1 MAEIRQN
8 ASMSQLTRRSWLSL
22 AAAALPAAAI
32 PTALVAQQVRRP
44 ALLNGRRYL
53 QYDVFTDQPLAGN
66 QLAVFMET
74 AGLTAAQMQ
83 AMTRETKFSECTFVH
98 PPETAGTDVRL
109 RIFGPANEMQFAG
122 HPVIGSTFALADDG
136 VIAVGR
142 KEFTFGLGIGPTL
155 VELEWAADGAN
166 NGGASAADGAERSR
180 LQFAWMTQ
188 QKPVFGPTLNAPGPL
203 AAALG
208 LDPSAMRPGVLPQE
222 VSCGS
227 AFFMVPLVSRAAVD
241 QAVVDIR
248 AAAAAFEAAKVTRR
262 GLFIFSTE
270 PGADGATAY
279 SRMMGANEDPATG
292 SASGPLGCYLVKH
305 RLVAPENAGSI
316 ISSQGV
322 KMGRPSRIHIK
333 IDLAGGEI
341 SRVRVGG
348 TSVLVG
354 EGRLRAS

>member
-1 MAEIRQN
+1 M
-8 ASMSQLTRRSWLSL
+8 
-22 AAAALPAAAI
+22 
-32 PTALVAQQVRRP
+32 
-44 ALLNGRRYL
+44 LNGRRYL

-66 QLAVFMET
+66 QLAVFT
-74 AGLTAAQMQ
+74 DTSGLTAAQMQ
-83 AMTRETKFSECTFVH
+83 AMTRETKFSECTFVQ
-98 PPETAGTDVRL
+98 PAEVSGTDVRL

-122 HPVIGSTFALADDG
+122 HPVIGSAFALADDG
-136 VIAVGR
+136 AIAAGR

-155 VELEWAADGAN
+155 VELEWQGD
-166 NGGASAADGAERSR
+166 R

-208 LDPSAMRPGVLPQE
+208 LEASALRPGVPPQE
-222 VSCGS
+222 VNCGS
-227 AFFMVPLVSRAAVD
+227 PFFMVPLVSRAAVD

-248 AAAAAFEAAKVTRR
+248 AATAMFEAAKITRR

-270 PGADGATAY
+270 PGPDGATAY

-305 RLVAPENAGSI
+305 GLVPAEKAGSI
-316 ISSQGV
+316 VSAQGV

-354 EGRLRAS
+354 EGRLRSS

>member
-1 MAEIRQN
+1 
-8 ASMSQLTRRSWLSL
+8 MSLL
-22 AAAALPAAAI
+22 AAALPA
-32 PTALVAQQVRRP
+32 TMALPLSAQQVRRP
-44 ALLNGRRYL
+44 AVVNGRRYL
-53 QYDVFTDQPLAGN
+53 HYDVFTDKPLAGN
-66 QLAVFMET
+66 QLAVFTET
-74 AGLTAAQMQ
+74 TGLTAAEMQ
-83 AMTRETKFSECTFVH
+83 AMTRETKFSECTFVQ
-98 PPETAGTDVRL
+98 PAEAPGTDVRL

-136 VIAVGR
+136 VIKAGA

-155 VELEWAADGAN
+155 VELEWATEGTDSTDG
-166 NGGASAADGAERSR
+166 RR
-180 LQFAWMTQ
+180 LKFAWMTQ
-188 QKPVFGPTLNAPGPL
+188 QKPVFGPTLNAP
-203 AAALG
+203 AALAG
-208 LDPSAMRPGVLPQE
+208 ALGIDPSAFRPGVLPQE
-222 VSCGS
+222 VNCGS
-227 AFFMVPLVSRAAVD
+227 PFFMVPLVSRAAVD

-248 AAAAAFEAAKVTRR
+248 AAAAMFEAAKITRR

-305 RLVAPENAGSI
+305 GLVPPDKAGAI
-316 ISSQGV
+316 VSSQGV

-354 EGRLRAS
+354 EGRLRSS

>member
-1 MAEIRQN
+1 MPLL
-8 ASMSQLTRRSWLSL
+8 SRRSWMGL
-22 AAAALPAAAI
+22 AAAALPALALPRAAEG
-32 PTALVAQQVRRP
+32 QSVRRP
-44 ALLNGRRYL
+44 VVVNGRRYL
-53 QYDVFTDQPLAGN
+53 QYDVFTDTPLAGN
-66 QLAVFMET
+66 QLAVFTET

-83 AMTRETKFSECTFVH
+83 AMTRETRFSECTFVQ
-98 PPETAGTDVRL
+98 PPEQPGTDVRL
-109 RIFGPANEMQFAG
+109 RIFGPNNEMPFAG

-136 VIAVGR
+136 AIAVGR

-155 VELEWAADGAN
+155 VELEWQGD
-166 NGGASAADGAERSR
+166 R

-188 QKPVFGPTLNAPGPL
+188 QKPVYGPTFPTPAAL

-208 LDPSAMRPGVLPQE
+208 LEASALRPGVSPQE

-227 AFFMVPLVSRAAVD
+227 AFMFVPLVSRAAVD
-241 QAVVDIR
+241 QAVVSIP
-248 AAAAAFEAAKVTRR
+248 AVTAAFEAAKLTRR

-270 PGADGATAY
+270 PGADGATCY

-305 RLVAPENAGSI
+305 GLVSPDTAGAIVSA
-316 ISSQGV
+316 QGV

-333 IDLAGGEI
+333 LDVSGGEI
-341 SRVRVGG
+341 TRVRVGG

>member
-1 MAEIRQN
+1 MAQY
-8 ASMSQLTRRSWLSL
+8 TRRSWMNLI
-22 AAAALPAAAI
+22 AAALPVAVTV
-32 PTALVAQQVRRP
+32 PMSAQQVRRP
-44 ALLNGRRYL
+44 SVVNGRRYL
-53 QYDVFTDQPLAGN
+53 QYDVFTDKPLAGN
-66 QLAVFMET
+66 QLAVFTET
-74 AGLTAAQMQ
+74 AGLTAEQMQ
-83 AMTRETKFSECTFVH
+83 AMTRETKFSECTFVQ
-98 PPETAGTDVRL
+98 PAEAPGTDVRL

-136 VIAVGR
+136 AIPAGR

-155 VELEWAADGAN
+155 VELEWQGD
-166 NGGASAADGAERSR
+166 R

-188 QKPVFGPTLNAPGPL
+188 QKPAFGPTLNAPAAL

-208 LDPSAMRPGVLPQE
+208 IDQSALRPGLLPQE
-222 VSCGS
+222 VNCGS
-227 AFFMVPLVSRAAVD
+227 AFFFVPLVSRAAVD

-248 AAAAAFEAAKVTRR
+248 AAAAMFEAAKITRR

-270 PGADGATAY
+270 PGPDGATCY

-305 RLVAPENAGSI
+305 GLVPAEKAGSI
-316 ISSQGV
+316 VSAQGV
-322 KMGRPSRIHIK
+322 KMGRPSRIHIT

-354 EGRLRAS
+354 EGRLRSA

>member
-1 MAEIRQN
+1 
-8 ASMSQLTRRSWLSL
+8 MSKCSRRSLLGL
-22 AAAALPAAAI
+22 AAVALPALSLPAA
-32 PTALVAQQVRRP
+32 VQAQSIRRP
-44 ALLNGRRYL
+44 TVVNGRRYL
-53 QYDVFTDQPLAGN
+53 HYDVFTDVPLAGN
-66 QLAVFMET
+66 QLAVFTDT

-83 AMTRETKFSECTFVH
+83 AMTRETKFSECTFVQ
-98 PPETAGTDVRL
+98 PSELAGTDVRL

-122 HPVIGSTFALADDG
+122 HPVIGSAFALADDG
-136 VIAVGR
+136 AIAVGR
-142 KEFTFGLGIGPTL
+142 QELTFGLGIGPTL
-155 VELEWAADGAN
+155 VELEWQGD
-166 NGGASAADGAERSR
+166 R

-188 QKPVFGPTLNAPGPL
+188 QRPVYGPAFPAPAAL

-208 LDPSAMRPGVLPQE
+208 LDATALRPGVAPQE

-227 AFFMVPLVSRAAVD
+227 PFMFVPLGSRAAVD
-241 QAVVDIR
+241 QAVVSIP
-248 AAAAAFEAAKVTRR
+248 AVTAAFEAAKLTRR

-270 PGADGATAY
+270 PGADGATCY

-305 RLVAPENAGSI
+305 GLVPADKAGTIVSA
-316 ISSQGV
+316 QGV

-333 IDLAGGEI
+333 LDLTGSEI
-341 SRVRVGG
+341 TRVRVGG

>member
-1 MAEIRQN
+1 
-8 ASMSQLTRRSWLSL
+8 MSNLTRRSWLSL
-22 AAAALPAAAI
+22 AASIVPAGALAAAS
-32 PTALVAQQVRRP
+32 PSPLQVRRP
-44 ALLNGRRYL
+44 AVLNGRRYL
-53 QYDVFTDQPLAGN
+53 QYDVFTDTPLAGN
-66 QLAVFMET
+66 QLAVFTDTTGVTTE
-74 AGLTAAQMQ
+74 QMQ
-83 AMTRETKFSECTFVH
+83 AMTRETKFSECTFVQ
-98 PPETAGTDVRL
+98 PAEAAGTDVRL
-109 RIFGPANEMQFAG
+109 RIFGPASELPFAG

-136 VIAVGR
+136 VIAAGR

-155 VELEWAADGAN
+155 VELEWKGD
-166 NGGASAADGAERSR
+166 R

-203 AAALG
+203 AAALS
-208 LDPSAMRPGVLPQE
+208 LDASAMRPGVLPQE
-222 VSCGS
+222 VNCGS

-248 AAAAAFEAAKVTRR
+248 AAAAVFEAAKITRR

-270 PGADGATAY
+270 PGADGATCY

-292 SASGPLGCYLVKH
+292 SASGPLGCYLVRHGLIAADK
-305 RLVAPENAGSI
+305 AGSI
-316 ISSQGV
+316 VSSQGV

-333 IDLAGGEI
+333 IDHAGGEI

-354 EGRLRAS
+354 EGRLRSS

>member
-1 MAEIRQN
+1 
-8 ASMSQLTRRSWLSL
+8 MSLV
-22 AAAALPAAAI
+22 AAALPVSVAV
-32 PTALVAQQVRRP
+32 PLSAQQVRRP
-44 ALLNGRRYL
+44 TIVNGRRYL
-53 QYDVFTDQPLAGN
+53 QYDVFTDKPLAGN
-66 QLAVFMET
+66 QLAVFTET
-74 AGLTAAQMQ
+74 AGLTAAEMQ
-83 AMTRETKFSECTFVH
+83 AMTRETRFSECTFVQ
-98 PPETAGTDVRL
+98 PAEAAGTDVRL

-136 VIAVGR
+136 AIAAGK

-155 VELEWAADGAN
+155 VELEWQGD
-166 NGGASAADGAERSR
+166 R

-188 QKPVFGPTLNAPGPL
+188 QKPVFGPTLNAPAAL
-203 AAALG
+203 AATLG
-208 LDPSAMRPGVLPQE
+208 IDPSALRPDPLPQE
-222 VSCGS
+222 VNCGS
-227 AFFMVPLVSRAAVD
+227 PFFFVPLVSRAAVD
-241 QAVVDIR
+241 QAVVDLR
-248 AAAAAFEAAKVTRR
+248 ASAAMFEAAKITRR

-305 RLVAPENAGSI
+305 GLVPADKAGSI
-316 ISSQGV
+316 VSAQGV

>member
-1 MAEIRQN
+1 MPQY
-8 ASMSQLTRRSWLSL
+8 SRRSWMSL
-22 AAAALPAAAI
+22 VAAALPAAVAV
-32 PTALVAQQVRRP
+32 PLSAQQVRRP
-44 ALLNGRRYL
+44 AVVNGRRYL
-53 QYDVFTDQPLAGN
+53 QYDVFTETPLAGN
-66 QLAVFMET
+66 QLAVFTDT
-74 AGLTAAQMQ
+74 AGLTAAEMQ
-83 AMTRETKFSECTFVH
+83 AMTRETKFSECTFVQ
-98 PPETAGTDVRL
+98 PAEAAGTDVRL
-109 RIFGPANEMQFAG
+109 RIFGPNNEMPFAG

-136 VIAVGR
+136 VIPHGR

-155 VELEWAADGAN
+155 VELEWAAD
-166 NGGASAADGAERSR
+166 R

-188 QKPVFGPTLNAPGPL
+188 RNPVFGPTLNAPTAL
-203 AAALG
+203 AASLG
-208 LDPSAMRPGVLPQE
+208 LDSSALRPGLLPQE
-222 VSCGS
+222 VNCGS
-227 AFFMVPLVSRAAVD
+227 AFFFVPLVSRAAVD

-248 AAAAAFEAAKVTRR
+248 AATAMFEAAKITRR

-270 PGADGATAY
+270 PGPDGATCY

-305 RLVAPENAGSI
+305 GLVPADKAGSI
-316 ISSQGV
+316 VSAQGV

-354 EGRLRAS
+354 EGRLRSS

>member
-1 MAEIRQN
+1 
-8 ASMSQLTRRSWLSL
+8 MSLL
-22 AAAALPAAAI
+22 AAALPA
-32 PTALVAQQVRRP
+32 TMALPLSAQQVRRP
-44 ALLNGRRYL
+44 AVVNGRRYL
-53 QYDVFTDQPLAGN
+53 HYDVFTDKPLAGN
-66 QLAVFMET
+66 QLAVFT
-74 AGLTAAQMQ
+74 DTTGLTAAEMQ
-83 AMTRETKFSECTFVH
+83 AMTRETKFSECTFVQ
-98 PPETAGTDVRL
+98 PAEVPGTDVRL

-136 VIAVGR
+136 VIKPGA

-155 VELEWAADGAN
+155 VELEWATEGTDT
-166 NGGASAADGAERSR
+166 SSR
-180 LQFAWMTQ
+180 LKFAWMTQ
-188 QKPVFGPTLNAPGPL
+188 QKPVFGPTLNAP
-203 AAALG
+203 AALAG
-208 LDPSAMRPGVLPQE
+208 ALGIDPSAFRPGVLPQE
-222 VSCGS
+222 VNCGS
-227 AFFMVPLVSRAAVD
+227 PFFMVPLVSRAAVD

-248 AAAAAFEAAKVTRR
+248 AAAAMFEAAKITRR

-305 RLVAPENAGSI
+305 GLVPPDRAGAI
-316 ISSQGV
+316 VSSQGV

-354 EGRLRAS
+354 EGRLRSS

>member
-1 MAEIRQN
+1 MPD
-8 ASMSQLTRRSWLSL
+8 LTRRSWISL
-22 AAAALPAAAI
+22 VAAAFPAAVAV
-32 PTALVAQQVRRP
+32 PLSAQQVRRP
-44 ALLNGRRYL
+44 AVINGRRYL
-53 QYDVFTDQPLAGN
+53 QYDVFTDKPLAGN
-66 QLAVFMET
+66 QLAVFTDT
-74 AGLTAAQMQ
+74 AGLTTEQMQ
-83 AMTRETKFSECTFVH
+83 AMTRETRFSECTFVQ
-98 PPETAGTDVRL
+98 PPEAAGTDVRL

-136 VIAVGR
+136 AIAAGR

-155 VELEWAADGAN
+155 VELEWQG
-166 NGGASAADGAERSR
+166 ER

-188 QKPVFGPTLNAPGPL
+188 QKPVFGPMLNAPATL
-203 AAALG
+203 AATLG
-208 LDPSAMRPGVLPQE
+208 IDRSSLHPQLMPQE
-222 VSCGS
+222 VNCGS
-227 AFFMVPLVSRAAVD
+227 PFFFVPLVSRAAVD

-248 AAAAAFEAAKVTRR
+248 AAAAMFEAAKITRR

-270 PGADGATAY
+270 PGPDGATCY

-305 RLVAPENAGSI
+305 GLVPAEKAGSI
-316 ISSQGV
+316 VSAQGV

-333 IDLAGGEI
+333 IDLAAGEI

>member
-1 MAEIRQN
+1 MAGIRQN
-8 ASMSQLTRRSWLSL
+8 ARMAQLSRRDLL
-22 AAAALPAAAI
+22 GAAAALAAVTHAHD
-32 PTALVAQQVRRP
+32 ASAQQVRRP
-44 ALLNGRRYL
+44 TVLNGRRYL
-53 QYDVFTDQPLAGN
+53 QYDVFTDKPLAGN
-66 QLAVFMET
+66 QLAVFT
-74 AGLTAAQMQ
+74 DTQGLTAEQMQ
-83 AMTRETKFSECTFVH
+83 AMTRETKFSECTFVQ
-98 PPETAGTDVRL
+98 PPETPGTDVRL
-109 RIFGPANEMQFAG
+109 RIFGPNNEMQFAG
-122 HPVIGSTFALADDG
+122 HPVIGSAFALADDG
-136 VIAVGR
+136 AIAAGR

-155 VELEWAADGAN
+155 VELEWQG
-166 NGGASAADGAERSR
+166 ER

-203 AAALG
+203 AAVLG
-208 LDPSAMRPGVLPQE
+208 IDPSALRPGVLPQE
-222 VSCGS
+222 VNCGS

-248 AAAAAFEAAKVTRR
+248 AAAAMFEAAKITRR

-270 PGADGATAY
+270 SGTDGATCY

-305 RLVAPENAGSI
+305 GLVAADKAGSI
-316 ISSQGV
+316 VSAQGV

-333 IDLAGGEI
+333 VDLAAGEI

-354 EGRLRAS
+354 EGRLRAF

>member
-1 MAEIRQN
+1 MAGGFA
-8 ASMSQLTRRSWLSL
+8 ASAFAS
-22 AAAALPAAAI
+22 
-32 PTALVAQQVRRP
+32 AQQVRRP
-44 ALLNGRRYL
+44 AVLNGRRYL
-53 QYDVFTDQPLAGN
+53 HYDVFTDQPLAGN
-66 QLAVFMET
+66 QLAVFTET
-74 AGLTAAQMQ
+74 SGLTAAQMQ
-83 AMTRETKFSECTFVH
+83 AMTRETKFSECTFVQ
-98 PPETAGTDVRL
+98 PAEVSGTDVRL

-122 HPVIGSTFALADDG
+122 HPVIGSAFALADDG
-136 VIAVGR
+136 AIAAGR

-155 VELEWAADGAN
+155 VELEWATEGAD
-166 NGGASAADGAERSR
+166 STDKSR
-180 LQFAWMTQ
+180 LRFAWMTQ

-203 AAALG
+203 ASALG
-208 LDPSAMRPGVLPQE
+208 LDASALRPGVPPQE
-222 VSCGS
+222 VNCGS
-227 AFFMVPLVSRAAVD
+227 PFFMVPLVSRAAVD

-248 AAAAAFEAAKVTRR
+248 AAAAMFEAVKITRR

-270 PGADGATAY
+270 PGPDGATAY

-305 RLVAPENAGSI
+305 GLVPAEKAGSI
-316 ISSQGV
+316 VSAQGV

>member
-1 MAEIRQN
+1 MT
-8 ASMSQLTRRSWLSL
+8 SLTRRSWLSA
-22 AAAALPAAAI
+22 AAAALPAWVLPRFAEGQSI
-32 PTALVAQQVRRP
+32 RRP
-44 ALLNGRRYL
+44 AVLNGRRYL
-53 QYDVFTDQPLAGN
+53 HYDVFTDVPLAGN
-66 QLAVFMET
+66 QLAVFT
-74 AGLTAAQMQ
+74 DTTGLTAAQMQ
-83 AMTRETKFSECTFVH
+83 AMTRETKFSECTFVQ
-98 PPETAGTDVRL
+98 PSELAGTDVRL

-122 HPVIGSTFALADDG
+122 HPVIGSTFAMADDG
-136 VIAVGR
+136 AIAVGR

-155 VELEWAADGAN
+155 VELEWQGD
-166 NGGASAADGAERSR
+166 R

-188 QKPVFGPTLNAPGPL
+188 QKPTYGPTFPAPAAL

-208 LDPSAMRPGVLPQE
+208 LDATALRPGVLPQE

-227 AFFMVPLVSRAAVD
+227 PFMFVALISRAAVD
-241 QAVVDIR
+241 QAVVSIP
-248 AAAAAFEAAKVTRR
+248 AVTAAFEAAKLTRR

-270 PGADGATAY
+270 PGADGATCY

-305 RLVAPENAGSI
+305 GLVPADTAGAMVSA
-316 ISSQGV
+316 QGV

-333 IDLAGGEI
+333 LDVTGSDIT
-341 SRVRVGG
+341 RVRVGG

>member
-1 MAEIRQN
+1 
-8 ASMSQLTRRSWLSL
+8 MSLL
-22 AAAALPAAAI
+22 AAALPAAMAR
-32 PTALVAQQVRRP
+32 PLSAQQIRRP
-44 ALLNGRRYL
+44 AVVNGRRYL
-53 QYDVFTDQPLAGN
+53 QYDVFTDKPLAGN
-66 QLAVFMET
+66 QLAVFT
-74 AGLTAAQMQ
+74 DTTGLTAEQMQ
-83 AMTRETKFSECTFVH
+83 AMTRETKFSECTFVQ
-98 PPETAGTDVRL
+98 PAEAAGTDVRL

-136 VIAVGR
+136 VIKPGA

-155 VELEWAADGAN
+155 VELEWAGD
-166 NGGASAADGAERSR
+166 R

-188 QKPVFGPTLNAPGPL
+188 QKPVFGPTLNAP
-203 AAALG
+203 AALAG
-208 LDPSAMRPGVLPQE
+208 ALGIDPSAFRPGLLPQE
-222 VSCGS
+222 INCGS
-227 AFFMVPLVSRAAVD
+227 AFFFVPLVSRAAVD

-248 AAAAAFEAAKVTRR
+248 AAAAMFEAAKITRR

-270 PGADGATAY
+270 PGPDGATCY

-305 RLVAPENAGSI
+305 GLVPADKAGAI
-316 ISSQGV
+316 VSSQGV

-354 EGRLRAS
+354 EGRLRSA